1 MYEICKDAPDRY
13 IIETFDIS
21 NQAIKKR
28 SVWNQKRRTTTKLTR
43 ISFKKQYRTSTWII
57 HKWDDQWICINTK
70 ITPDWWWN
78 SNSSY
83 NQQRTDK
90 SITLPPTNLPSKSKR
105 HMYYFPDDFE
115 NLTLDCLIGIGVL
128 TSTIAETEPNKIELL
143 KPKSNSDTGP
153 APSCQVMVARNI
165 NWNILFHVWRSR
177 LFSVIMEFLP
187 NLLGLRF
194 LKRNIAVFDPRQEVL
209 LFPSPS
215 MQLKL

>member
-1 MYEICKDAPDRY
+1 MSIC
-13 IIETFDIS
+13 IS
-21 NQAIKKR
+21 N
-28 SVWNQKRRTTTKLTR
+28 
-43 ISFKKQYRTSTWII
+43 
-57 HKWDDQWICINTK
+57 
-70 ITPDWWWN
+70 N
-78 SNSSY
+78 SNRSSC
-83 NQQRTDK
+83 NCKRTDK